1 MSWRTYF
8 DDFDEFEDAINEA
21 ESNAKSGRDMDFV
34 DDLKQRFNQ
43 YGQRTNLSEAQYE
56 WLKRLA
62 RL

>member
-8 DDFDEFEDAINEA
+8 DDFDEFEDAITEA

-34 DDLKQRFNQ
+34 DDLKQRFAL